1 MCGNMQIR
9 FLQVF
14 CYSSPS
20 SPPPLFLSRS
30 NLLSKSIWSF
40 FLMLFGSFL
49 ISALAASFIVTLIS
63 VECSWLG
70 VQLNRDSWLK
80 NGVGVKSVSLRSR
93 PSMKSARVSNP
104 AKSSNFNSSSILKKG
119 AVESYIYTYTHI
131 SFFLWNAPLKTN
143 VSFSFIHSLF
153 RGSTVCVSTPTFAC
167 CLVDFL
173 SACVR
178 VWRMDVYFRGVSPC
192 TFDLEIPHERHIR
205 KSLQGFLM
213 SLRNFAVRH
222 SKIWNLRS
230 K

>member
-119 AVESYIYTYTHI
+119 AVESYIYTYTHTFFFVKCPAQNKCQFFFYTFFI
-131 SFFLWNAPLKTN
+131 SRFNCMCVNTN
-143 VSFSFIHSLF
+143 LCMLLSRFSFCLCESVANGRVFSRCLSMYF
-153 RGSTVCVSTPTFAC
+153 WLGNPAWTP
-167 CLVDFL
+167 
-173 SACVR
+173 
-178 VWRMDVYFRGVSPC
+178 YP
-192 TFDLEIPHERHIR
+192 
-205 KSLQGFLM
+205 
-213 SLRNFAVRH
+213 
-222 SKIWNLRS
+222 
-230 K
+230 

>member
-14 CYSSPS
+14 CYSSP
-20 SPPPLFLSRS
+20 FLSRT

-80 NGVGVKSVSLRSR
+80 NGVGAKSVSLRSR

-119 AVESYIYTYTHI
+119 VVESYIYTHTHI
-131 SFFLWNAPLKTN
+131 SFFCKMPHSKQMSVFFFYTFFIARFNCMCVNTN
-143 VSFSFIHSLF
+143 LCMLLSRFSFCLCESVANGRVFSRCLSMYF
-153 RGSTVCVSTPTFAC
+153 WLGKPAWTP
-167 CLVDFL
+167 
-173 SACVR
+173 
-178 VWRMDVYFRGVSPC
+178 YP
-192 TFDLEIPHERHIR
+192 
-205 KSLQGFLM
+205 
-213 SLRNFAVRH
+213 
-222 SKIWNLRS
+222 
-230 K
+230 

>member
-119 AVESYIYTYTHI
+119 AVESYIYTYTHT
-131 SFFLWNAPLKTN
+131 FFFCEMP
-143 VSFSFIHSLF
+143 
-153 RGSTVCVSTPTFAC
+153 
-167 CLVDFL
+167 
-173 SACVR
+173 
-178 VWRMDVYFRGVSPC
+178 
-192 TFDLEIPHERHIR
+192 
-205 KSLQGFLM
+205 
-213 SLRNFAVRH
+213 
-222 SKIWNLRS
+222 RS
-230 K
+230 KQMSVFLLYILYFEVQLYVCQHQPLHVA